1 MCMYMCVC
9 ARVCV
14 HMAMLGT
21 VLHLVKHRPNCLM
34 ELGTMT
40 MMMMMDHHHRG
51 LLSKIE
57 EVSARDE
64 RGEDGFVFRRIE
76 GEEMRARGA

>member
-1 MCMYMCVC
+1 MCICMCV
-9 ARVCV
+9 RVCV
-14 HMAMLGT
+14 HMAMLGI

-34 ELGTMT
+34 ELG
-40 MMMMMDHHHRG
+40 MMIMMDHHHRG
-51 LLSKIE
+51 LLSKTE
-57 EVSARDE
+57 EVFARDE